1 MLTSLH
7 KDLTTPY
14 KSNSLF
20 FFIKAEAHSLAE
32 ELRLCCLCIRYKLA
46 RRDGFVGGLSL
57 SYQGQAFILAIAIKA
72 EAHSLAEELRLCCLC
87 IRYKLARRDGFVG
100 GLSLSYQG
108 QAFILAIAMCKA
120 NTSRSVN
127 LGTTPL
133 HLDTIPYL
141 LTKLQASCLHIIRI
155 FANIAKRFCIQANT
169 SRSVNL
175 GTTPL
180 HLDTIPYLLTKL
192 QASCL
197 HIIRIFANIA
207 KRFCIQYL
215 LIKSF
220 FTFNLLNINNM

>member
-57 SYQGQAFILAIAIKA
+57 SYQGQAFILAIA
-72 EAHSLAEELRLCCLC
+72 
-87 IRYKLARRDGFVG
+87 
-100 GLSLSYQG
+100 
-108 QAFILAIAMCKA
+108 MCKD

-133 HLDTIPYL
+133 HLDTIP
-141 LTKLQASCLHIIRI
+141 
-155 FANIAKRFCIQANT
+155 N
-169 SRSVNL
+169 
-175 GTTPL
+175 
-180 HLDTIPYLLTKL
+180 LLTKL

-220 FTFNLLNINNM
+220 FTFNLLNINNNNTSVNFYR

>member
-20 FFIKAEAHSLAE
+20 FF
-32 ELRLCCLCIRYKLA
+32 
-46 RRDGFVGGLSL
+46 
-57 SYQGQAFILAIAIKA
+57 IKA

-155 FANIAKRFCIQANT
+155 FANIAKRFCIQ
-169 SRSVNL
+169 
-175 GTTPL
+175 
-180 HLDTIPYLLTKL
+180 
-192 QASCL
+192 
-197 HIIRIFANIA
+197 
-207 KRFCIQYL
+207 YL

-220 FTFNLLNINNM
+220 FTFIHLIPPTGVFMINNQRNVRVGKPLTPIRIYLLCIIMCFS

>member
-1 MLTSLH
+1 M
-7 KDLTTPY
+7 
-14 KSNSLF
+14 NFLF
-20 FFIKAEAHSLAE
+20 FKCSFIFGCKSINIILKCNAMF
-32 ELRLCCLCIRYKLA
+32 IR
-46 RRDGFVGGLSL
+46 F
-57 SYQGQAFILAIAIKA
+57 FFIKA

-155 FANIAKRFCIQANT
+155 FANIAKRFCIQ
-169 SRSVNL
+169 
-175 GTTPL
+175 
-180 HLDTIPYLLTKL
+180 
-192 QASCL
+192 
-197 HIIRIFANIA
+197 
-207 KRFCIQYL
+207 YL

-220 FTFNLLNINNM
+220 FTFNLLNLNSATLL

>member
-20 FFIKAEAHSLAE
+20 FF
-32 ELRLCCLCIRYKLA
+32 
-46 RRDGFVGGLSL
+46 
-57 SYQGQAFILAIAIKA
+57 IKA

-141 LTKLQASCLHIIRI
+141 LTKLQASCLHII
-155 FANIAKRFCIQANT
+155 F
-169 SRSVNL
+169 VN
-175 GTTPL
+175 
-180 HLDTIPYLLTKL
+180 
-192 QASCL
+192 
-197 HIIRIFANIA
+197 
-207 KRFCIQYL
+207 
-215 LIKSF
+215 
-220 FTFNLLNINNM
+220 